1 VKPESEPGFAPET
14 LVPHRSPIL
23 GLERITSVSADG
35 ASARA
40 RIEPGPDVDAQ
51 GNLWEQALIEGLA
64 QTASALHAFHARQA
78 NQKIVRGMLVGAS
91 QLVIHRRARVAECVE
106 YEVELVRQLE
116 AVSLVR
122 GTARVGSEVLA
133 EGELKFYVETVP

>member
-1 VKPESEPGFAPET
+1 
-14 LVPHRSPIL
+14 
-23 GLERITSVSADG
+23 
-35 ASARA
+35 
-40 RIEPGPDVDAQ
+40 
-51 GNLWEQALIEGLA
+51 
-64 QTASALHAFHARQA
+64 
-78 NQKIVRGMLVGAS
+78 M
-91 QLVIHRRARVAECVE
+91 AECVE